1 MLNQQENNVKRI
13 IVTGGNGYV
22 GRELVRL
29 LYDEHEV
36 HVLDKVAPEALRFRA
51 DERERFHFTRVDL
64 TDEAAVGHAMAAIV
78 PDVVVHL
85 AAVHYIPQCE
95 DEPLMALGANVLGT
109 VAVLKHLPER
119 CRIVFASSG
128 AVYKPA
134 GDPHGE
140 TSLQQ
145 PSDIYGLSKLHG
157 EHYVAN
163 FAAKRSLDAAVVR
176 LFNVVGPGET
186 NPHLLPELVAQ
197 LKAGRQTIRLGN
209 LWPKRDYIHVKDAA
223 LGFRAIALK
232 GSTSFGEVTTVNLGT
247 SNAYSVIEVLEKL
260 RRVSQTDFAIEED
273 PDRTRKVD
281 RPFLAADTSRIRALF
296 DWSPRFT
303 IDDAMAD
310 LWREP
315 ELSASLTAR
324 YNV

>member
-1 MLNQQENNVKRI
+1 MKRI

-29 LYDEHEV
+29 LYDDHEV
-36 HVLDKVAPEALRFRA
+36 HVLDKVAPSALRFRA
-51 DERERFHFTRVDL
+51 DERAKFHFEQIDL
-64 TDEAAVGHAMAAIV
+64 THEPSVERAMADIS
-78 PDVVVHL
+78 PDVIVHL
-85 AAVHYIPQCE
+85 AAIHYIPECE
-95 DEPLMALGANVLGT
+95 DRPIAALATNLLGT
-109 VAVLKHLPER
+109 VAVLAKAPVG
-119 CRIVFASSG
+119 CRFVFASSG
-128 AVYKPA
+128 AVYKP
-134 GDPHGE
+134 DLVPHRE
-140 TSLQQ
+140 ASLQQ

-197 LKAGRQTIRLGN
+197 LKAGHRTIRLGN

-223 LGFRAIALK
+223 LGFRAVALK
-232 GSTSFGEVTTVNLGT
+232 DSSASGEVVTVNLGT
-247 SNAYSVIEVLEKL
+247 SASYSVVEVLEKL
-260 RRVSQTDFAIEED
+260 RSVSQTDFSIEED
-273 PDRTRKVD
+273 PDRLRKVD
-281 RPFLAADTSRIRALF
+281 RPFLAADTSRIQALF
-296 DWSPRFT
+296 GWNPRFT

-315 ELSASLTAR
+315 ELAESLTAR
-324 YNV
+324 YHL